1 MADIRTELETIKKH
15 IPVNTY
21 KIIIGQIKAGH
32 EDAARV
38 GIERIKKKAGVGRCP
53 EMKQRRLVKRLV

>member
-1 MADIRTELETIKKH
+1 MTDIRTELETIKKY

-21 KIIIGQIKAGH
+21 KTIIGQIKAGH

-53 EMKQRRLVKRLV
+53 EMK

>member
-1 MADIRTELETIKKH
+1 MSDIRTELEDIKEC

-21 KIIIGQIKAGH
+21 KTIIGQIKAGH

-38 GIERIKKKAGVGRCP
+38 GIERIKIKAGVGRCS
-53 EMKQRRLVKRLV
+53 EMK